1 MVSYNDTVAPRWRWE
16 DLCGPG
22 GLKIWSDDT
31 HDLGL
36 CFQEFCL
43 FVPVLCALATA
54 SSYFYAREI
63 SFVARPKSHLTI
75 IKLRCFIVGLL
86 AVCPI
91 LHVYINLNHPDG
103 DKYPVFYFLST
114 VQCLTWFVHL
124 GYVNVLKKRL
134 GLSARGPLTIC
145 FLWTIV
151 AVLSVINLRSH
162 VLLYIGESPSFSF
175 SMSYIFS
182 VIVVVLQILYGL
194 TLLPSEAGTEYVE
207 AARRWSFVSRQIVF
221 VTISRRC

>member
-1 MVSYNDTVAPRWRWE
+1 MVVYNDTVASRWRWE

-22 GLKIWSDDT
+22 GLKIWSGAT
-31 HDLGL
+31 RDLGL

-43 FVPVLCALATA
+43 FVPVLCALATV

-63 SFVARPKSHLTI
+63 SFVVRPKSHVTI
-75 IKLRCFIVGLL
+75 IKFRCFIVGLL
-86 AVCPI
+86 AACPI
-91 LHVYINLNHPDG
+91 LLVYINLDRPDG
-103 DKYPVFYFLST
+103 NKYPIFYFLST

-134 GLSARGPLTIC
+134 GLSARGPLIIC

-162 VLLYIGESPSFSF
+162 VLLYNASEIPDFNL
-175 SMSYIFS
+175 SMSYIYS
-182 VIVVVLQILYGL
+182 VTVVVLQVLYGL
-194 TLLPSEAGTEYVE
+194 TLLPSESGTVYE
-207 AARRWSFVSRQIVF
+207 AARHWSFVSWKLF
-221 VTISRRC
+221 SL